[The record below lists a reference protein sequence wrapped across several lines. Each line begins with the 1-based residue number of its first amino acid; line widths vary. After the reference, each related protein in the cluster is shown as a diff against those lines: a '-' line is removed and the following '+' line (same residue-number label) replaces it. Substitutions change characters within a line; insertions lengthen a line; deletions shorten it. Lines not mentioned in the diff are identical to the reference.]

1 LKQLTGLDGSFLY
14 METPTTFGHV
24 NGLAIYERPSADFD
38 PYAAVHRRF
47 ASKVGELEPMR
58 RRVVEVPFGLDHP
71 YWVADPHFDLDF
83 HIRHMSLAPPG
94 RREQLAD
101 QVARIVGRPMDRTRP
116 LWEVYVIEGLEGG
129 DWALLTKYHHATID
143 GASGVIMMTLM
154 NDLTPDAPPPG
165 ESPPWEPE
173 EIPSEMELL
182 RLAIANLLRNP
193 AKAVRT
199 QLRMLRDVTAA
210 AGITGLS
217 SAAQQAA
224 AAVKALTSS
233 ADGPSIPVP
242 LSSAPPT
249 PWNRSITAHR
259 RFAMRA
265 AKLSDLK
272 RLKEVT
278 GGTIND
284 VVMAISAGALRTYL
298 EEKGA
303 LPDRPLRAMVPV
315 SIRTGDEEEP
325 WTNRVSALF
334 VDLPTH
340 LRDPIDRLAACREAM
355 DRGKRQFELV
365 PAEALVDVV
374 QYASP
379 VVATSAMRLGAR
391 LKLANRMGT
400 PVNVIISNVPG
411 PRQPLYLDGAQM
423 KTYIPVSTI
432 AEGMGLN
439 ITVHSYLDELEF
451 GIIACRDL
459 VPDTWH
465 LVDLHLA
472 EIDALFAAAGVAR
485 EPETATTTRKPPRK
499 RSAAKQPAKKKAAAR
514 RSPRATRRSA

>member
-1 LKQLTGLDGSFLY
+1 MKQLTGLDGSFLY

-24 NGLAIYERPSADFD
+24 NGLAIYERPRPDFD
-38 PYAAVHRRF
+38 PYAAVYRRY
-47 ASKVGELEPMR
+47 ASKVGELAPMR
-58 RRVVEVPFGLDHP
+58 RRIVEVPFGLDHP
-71 YWVADPHFDLDF
+71 YWVDDPAFDLDF
-83 HIRHMSLAPPG
+83 HVRHMSIAPPG

-101 QVARIVGRPMDRTRP
+101 QVARIVGRPMDRSRP

-165 ESPPWEPE
+165 ECPPWEPE
-173 EIPSEMELL
+173 TIPSDAELL
-182 RLAIANLLRNP
+182 RKAMGNMVRNP
-193 AKAVRT
+193 VKAVTT
-199 QLRMLRDVTAA
+199 QLRMVRNIAA
-210 AGITGLS
+210 AVGVNSVST
-217 SAAQQAA
+217 AAQQARA
-224 AAVKALTSS
+224 AIKALAAPSS
-233 ADGPSIPVP
+233 DGPRVSIP

-265 AKLSDLK
+265 AKVSDLK
-272 RLKEVT
+272 RLKDVT
-278 GGTIND
+278 GGTLND
-284 VVMAISAGALRTYL
+284 IVMAICAGAGRAYL
-298 EEKGA
+298 LEKDA
-303 LPDRPLRAMVPV
+303 LPDKPLRAMVPV
-315 SIRTGDEEEP
+315 SIRTGDEAEP

-340 LRDPIDRLAACREAM
+340 LADPLERLAACREAM

-365 PAEALVDVV
+365 PAEALVDIS

-379 VVATSAMRLGAR
+379 VVATSAIRLAAR
-391 LKLANRMGT
+391 LKLANRFDP

-411 PRQPLYLDGAQM
+411 PRQPLYLDGAKM

-439 ITVHSYLDELEF
+439 VTVHSYLDELEF
-451 GIIACRDL
+451 GIIACREL
-459 VPDTWH
+459 VPDVWH

-472 EIDALFAAAGVAR
+472 EIDVLFAAAGVPR
-485 EPETATTTRKPPRK
+485 HLEPPTEPKTPPASRKPSRK
-499 RSAAKQPAKKKAAAR
+499 RSPTKRTPA
-514 RSPRATRRSA
+514 SGPLATASG